1 MRSVC
6 ADHKRDETVER
17 AECVSMRDFFLLSL
31 CFLRFYGASKWELKI
46 YSEVLE
52 HTKKHKIEYCFV
64 FCWQNSNLLS
74 LENDVFS
81 DVVVVCSLFSFPHVR
96 RIFFLLAFRVMD
108 SKQYAIKH
116 SEGE

>member
-46 YSEVLE
+46 YSEMLE
-52 HTKKHKIEYCFV
+52 QAKKKYKIEYCFV

-81 DVVVVCSLFSFPHVR
+81 VVVVVVCSLFSFAHVR
-96 RIFFLLAFRVMD
+96 RIFACISCNGF
-108 SKQYAIKH
+108 KAICN
-116 SEGE
+116 